1 MSEQQQVA
9 SGWRQTACNLCYINC
24 GIEVITEGR
33 RMVKIRGDKLH
44 PDTKGYAC
52 QKAQRL
58 DYYQNQADRLTTPLR
73 RRSDGSFEPIG
84 WDTAISEIAERLK
97 RIRSTYGGNAFA
109 LYGGGGQ
116 GNVSGGPFAVSL
128 MRAMGSSYFANAL
141 AQEKTGDFWVNGHL
155 FGAQNCHTSED
166 IEHCDLL
173 VVLGCN
179 PYQAHGFRR
188 ARTHLNEIKKNAARR
203 MIAID
208 PRRTETAENA
218 DLHLQLRPGTDAF
231 LLSAMLSLILQRGGE
246 DRTFID
252 EHAHGFEEVREVL
265 AAVPVDEWIRHAGV
279 ERADV
284 ERSVDMILAAQS
296 MVVRVELGI
305 QQARH
310 STLNSYLEKLLFLLT
325 GNFGRKGTN
334 NLHSWLF
341 PLWQNS
347 HGERSPL
354 NGQELIAGLS
364 PPNKLPADILADSP
378 DRVRCLWIDSANP
391 LNTVADTRA
400 MERAA
405 RSLELMVTVDI
416 AMTET
421 AALSHYV
428 LPAATQYEKWEFT
441 AFNFEF
447 PTNFF
452 HLRPPLFEPMA
463 GTLPECEIYPRLLRA
478 MGDLPPEDELAEL
491 RQVAA
496 RDRKTFMQR
505 FGKMMQSRPG
515 LGELAPILL
524 YETLGRTL
532 ADGAGAAATLWPLC
546 HRLAAKM
553 PHALNAAGI
562 EGEGFELGEALF
574 EKALVSHSG
583 MAFSKHEYGQVWE
596 LMAHPD
602 RKVRLAIPQLLE
614 WIKSLNAAKEG
625 IDPEYPFFLHAGQ
638 RRSYNANQIFRNPKW
653 RKEDPDGA
661 LRIHPDDIAELGAVD
676 GGWMIVETRRGSIL
690 ARIEANDSMR
700 RGMVALPHGY
710 GQFYPS
716 ADGRV
721 QVGPRINF
729 LTASDDCDPITA
741 TPHHRNVAV
750 RLRPADSI
758 SASAGEA
765 NSSAVRA
772 IAAVQ

>member
-1 MSEQQQVA
+1 MSEQQQTA
-9 SGWRQTACNLCYINC
+9 NGWRQTACNLCYINC
-24 GIEVITEGR
+24 GVEVITQGR
-33 RMVKIRGDKLH
+33 RIVKVRGDKAH

-73 RRSDGSFEPIG
+73 RRIDGTFEPVT
-84 WDTAISEIAERLK
+84 WETALSEIAVRLNH
-97 RIRSTYGGNAFA
+97 IRSTYGGNAFA

-141 AQEKTGDFWVNGHL
+141 AQEKTGDFWVNGHM

-166 IEHCDLL
+166 VEHCDLL

-188 ARTHLNEIKKNAARR
+188 ARTHLNEIRKNAARK

-208 PRRTETAENA
+208 PRRTETAEDA
-218 DLHLQLRPGTDAF
+218 DVHLQLRPGTDAF

-246 DRTFID
+246 DRAFI
-252 EHAHGFEEVREVL
+252 EAHTHGFEDVREVL
-265 AAVPVDEWIRHAGV
+265 LGVPVDEWIRHADVDRAQV
-279 ERADV
+279 ERA
-284 ERSVDMILAAQS
+284 VDMILAAES

-310 STLNSYLEKLLFLLT
+310 STLNSYFEKLLYLLT
-325 GNFGRKGTN
+325 GNFGRMGTN
-334 NLHSWLF
+334 NLHTWLF

-347 HGERSPL
+347 RGERSAI
-354 NGQELIAGLS
+354 NGQERIAGLS
-364 PPNKLPADILADSP
+364 PPNKLPGDILTDHP
-378 DRVRCLWIDSANP
+378 DRIRCLWVDSANP
-391 LNTVADTRA
+391 LNTVADTAA

-405 RSLELMVTVDI
+405 RSLDLMVTVDI

-447 PTNFF
+447 PQNYF
-452 HLRPPLFEPMA
+452 HLRPPLFEPIP
-463 GTLPECEIYPRLLRA
+463 GTLPECEIYSRLLGA
-478 MGDLPPEDELAEL
+478 MGDLPPDDQLAEL
-491 RQVAA
+491 RGIAT
-496 RDRKTFMQR
+496 RDRKEFMQR
-505 FGKMMQSRPG
+505 FSSMAQSRPG
-515 LGELAPILL
+515 LGQIAPILL

-532 ADGAGAAATLWPLC
+532 SDGSGAAAPLWPLC
-546 HRLAAKM
+546 HRLAAMM
-553 PHALNAAGI
+553 PHAVKAAGI
-562 EGEGFELGEALF
+562 EGEGFELGEAIF
-574 EKALVSHSG
+574 EKARASHSG
-583 MAFSKHEYGQVWE
+583 MAFTKHEYDQVWE
-596 LMAHPD
+596 LMAHRD
-602 RKVRLAIPQLLE
+602 RKVQLAIPRLLE
-614 WIKSLNAAKEG
+614 WIKSLDAAKEG
-625 IDPEYPFFLHAGQ
+625 LDPDYPFFLHAGQ
-638 RRSYNANQIFRNPKW
+638 RRSYNANQIFRNPAW

-661 LRIHPDDIAELGAVD
+661 LRIHPDDLAELGAVD
-676 GGWMIVETRRGSIL
+676 GGWMIVETRRGSIVV
-690 ARIEANDSMR
+690 RIEANDSMR

-710 GQFYPS
+710 GQFYPE
-716 ADGRV
+716 ADGKRV

-750 RLRPADSI
+750 RLRPADAA
-758 SASAGEA
+758 SASAAEA
-765 NSSAVRA
+765 NS
-772 IAAVQ
+772 AAVHAIPPV

>member
-1 MSEQQQVA
+1 
-9 SGWRQTACNLCYINC
+9 
-24 GIEVITEGR
+24 
-33 RMVKIRGDKLH
+33 
-44 PDTKGYAC
+44 
-52 QKAQRL
+52 
-58 DYYQNQADRLTTPLR
+58 
-73 RRSDGSFEPIG
+73 
-84 WDTAISEIAERLK
+84 
-97 RIRSTYGGNAFA
+97 
-109 LYGGGGQ
+109 
-116 GNVSGGPFAVSL
+116 
-128 MRAMGSSYFANAL
+128 
-141 AQEKTGDFWVNGHL
+141 
-155 FGAQNCHTSED
+155 
-166 IEHCDLL
+166 
-173 VVLGCN
+173 
-179 PYQAHGFRR
+179 
-188 ARTHLNEIKKNAARR
+188 

-208 PRRTETAENA
+208 PRRTETASNA

-246 DRTFID
+246 DRAFID
-252 EHAHGFEEVREVL
+252 EHTHGFEDVREVL
-265 AAVPVDEWIRHAGV
+265 TAVPVDEWIRHAGV
-279 ERADV
+279 DRAQVDHA
-284 ERSVDMILAAQS
+284 VDMILAAQS

-347 HGERSPL
+347 HGERSHL
-354 NGQELIAGLS
+354 SGQEVIAGLS

-378 DRVRCLWIDSANP
+378 DRVRCLWVDSANP

-452 HLRPPLFEPMA
+452 HLRPPLFEPML

-478 MGDLPPEDELAEL
+478 MNDLPPEAELAKL

-496 RDRKTFMQR
+496 RDRKTFMQG

-524 YETLGRTL
+524 HETLGRTL
-532 ADGAGAAATLWPLC
+532 ADGAGAAAPLWPLC
-546 HRLAAKM
+546 HRVAAKM
-553 PHALNAAGI
+553 PHALHAAGI
-562 EGEGFELGEALF
+562 EGEGFDLGEALF
-574 EKALVSHSG
+574 EKALSSHSG
-583 MAFSKHEYGQVWE
+583 MAFSKHEYEQVWE

-602 RKVRLAIPQLLE
+602 RKVRLAIPRLLE
-614 WIKSLNAAKEG
+614 WIKTLDAAKEG
-625 IDPEYPFFLHAGQ
+625 LDPEYPFFLHAGQ
-638 RRSYNANQIFRNPKW
+638 RRSYNANQIFRNPAW

-661 LRIHPDDIAELGAVD
+661 LRIHPDDMAQLGAVD

-716 ADGRV
+716 ADGRI

-750 RLRPADSI
+750 RLRPADST
-758 SASAGEA
+758 SASAAEA
-765 NSSAVRA
+765 NSNAVRQ
-772 IAAVQ
+772 IVAVQ